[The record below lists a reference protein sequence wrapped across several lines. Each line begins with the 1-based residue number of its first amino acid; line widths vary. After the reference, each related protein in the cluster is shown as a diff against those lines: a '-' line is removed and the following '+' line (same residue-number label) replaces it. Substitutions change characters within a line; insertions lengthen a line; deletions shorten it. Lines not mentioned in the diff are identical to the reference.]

1 MKNIAILASGEGT
14 NAENIISYFK
24 KNKTVNVSLLIYNKK
39 EAGAAKRAERMGV
52 KTEYRSKKD
61 FEDSVEIISLLKN
74 NEIDVIVLS
83 GFLLLVPEYLL
94 KAYPNKILNIHP
106 SLIPKHCGKGM
117 YGMKVHQD
125 VVDSRD
131 RQTGITIHIVDENF
145 DTGTQLFQA
154 SCAVA
159 PEDSP
164 LEVAQKVHAL
174 EYKYFPEVIEN
185 FCLNL

>member
-24 KNKTVNVSLLIYNKK
+24 KNKTANVSLLIYNKK
-39 EAGAAKRAERMGV
+39 EAGAAKRAERLGI

-61 FEDSVEIISLLKN
+61 FTNSAEILSLLAGEK
-74 NEIDVIVLS
+74 IDVIVLS
-83 GFLLLVPEYLL
+83 GFLLLVPQYLI
-94 KAYPNKILNIHP
+94 KAYPDKILNIHP
-106 SLIPKHCGKGM
+106 ALMPKHCGKGM

-125 VVDSRD
+125 VVDSGD
-131 RQTGITIHIVDENF
+131 KETGITIHIIDEKF
-145 DTGTQLFQA
+145 DAGTQLFQA
-154 SCAVA
+154 SCSVN

-164 LEVAQKVHAL
+164 EEVAQKVHTL
-174 EYKYFPEVIEN
+174 EYKYFPEVIEK